1 MNKTPV
7 MWAFEFVDVI
17 KIRFEHAQYNIIF
30 LGGLQK
36 SLGLQVGFYT

>member
-17 KIRFEHAQYNIIF
+17 KIRFEHAHDYIIF
-30 LGGLQK
+30 WGCPQK
-36 SLGLQVGFYT
+36 SLMLRVGI